1 MGSSLNETPI
11 QETKYEVEEEKE
23 PLHVEM
29 ETTSSEVFNFN
40 GSSEM
45 DLTDLLEYIKGKI
58 IITRKFYMLIQM

>member
-1 MGSSLNETPI
+1 MI
-11 QETKYEVEEEKE
+11 VEEKE

-45 DLTDLLEYIKGKI
+45 DLTDLLGKAKLSI
-58 IITRKFYMLIQM
+58 CLPST